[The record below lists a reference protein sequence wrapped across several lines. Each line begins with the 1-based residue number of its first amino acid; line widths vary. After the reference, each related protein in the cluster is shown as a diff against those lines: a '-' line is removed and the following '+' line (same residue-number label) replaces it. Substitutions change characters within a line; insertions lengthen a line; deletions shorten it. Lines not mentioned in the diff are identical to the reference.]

1 MGCCCVGLFDRMG
14 MYIMFA
20 LGALNNSA
28 WDEYQRVVVYK
39 VRRT

>member
-1 MGCCCVGLFDRMG
+1 

>member
-1 MGCCCVGLFDRMG
+1 VGCCCVGLFDRMG

-28 WDEYQRVVVYK
+28 CDEYKRVVVYK

>member
-20 LGALNNSA
+20 LGAFNNSVC
-28 WDEYQRVVVYK
+28 DENQRVVVYK